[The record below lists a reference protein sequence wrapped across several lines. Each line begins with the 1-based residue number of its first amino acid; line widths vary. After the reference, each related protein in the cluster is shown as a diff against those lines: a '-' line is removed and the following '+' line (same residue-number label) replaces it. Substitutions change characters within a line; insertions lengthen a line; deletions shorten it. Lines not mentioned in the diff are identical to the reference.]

1 MKFRILNRFGSLLDN
16 LTVSLPNNHLQNEWT
31 NLQNCQNL
39 KFLAT
44 KLKYDSLLCF
54 HLMIYFEIND

>member
-31 NLQNCQNL
+31 NLQNCQ
-39 KFLAT
+39 KAT
-44 KLKYDSLLCF
+44 TAGNQIK
-54 HLMIYFEIND
+54 I